1 MSNKKLSPHRGLPTT
16 RRALIVGGASAAA
29 TLALPSFARA
39 QAAWPSRPVKFIL
52 PLGPGSGADI
62 TARLVA
68 DKLSAKWGGQS
79 VVVENRPGG
88 DGIIAMT
95 SFIGAKDDHTLLM
108 SPTSSFTHHPWTNEK
123 MPYDIRE
130 MVAIAR
136 MTNTIVGVA
145 VPASSE
151 FKTFGDLVAYAKANP
166 GKLNWATITG
176 FFDFVFDGFQ
186 KKAGLQ
192 IEKVPYRNTVQAA
205 TDLAEGRIQLMMSA
219 YAILR
224 PHVDSGK
231 LKLLAITASQKAAV
245 LPNVPTLAE
254 AGFPEITIDGL
265 VGLFGVRDM
274 PPAVRERIAA
284 DVRAVLEDP
293 AIAQRLTATGQ
304 VVNPGGPQEFTA
316 AIEKQQAQAAE
327 AGRILGIKA
336 AQ

>member
-1 MSNKKLSPHRGLPTT
+1 MPNKKLSPHQSLPTT

-186 KKAGLQ
+186 KKMGLQ

-224 PHVDSGK
+224 PHIDSGK
-231 LKLLAITASQKAAV
+231 LKLLAITASQRAAV

-254 AGFPEITIDGL
+254 AGFPDITIDGL
-265 VGLFGVRDM
+265 VGLFGVRDLA
-274 PPAVRERIAA
+274 PAVRERIAA

>member
-1 MSNKKLSPHRGLPTT
+1 MPTKKLSPHQGLPIT
-16 RRALIVGGASAAA
+16 RRALIVGGASAVTA
-29 TLALPSFARA
+29 LALPSLARA
-39 QAAWPSRPVKFIL
+39 QSQWPSRPVKFVL

-145 VPASSE
+145 VPGTSE

-176 FFDFVFDGFQ
+176 FFDFIFDGFQ
-186 KKAGLQ
+186 KKMNLQ

-224 PHVDSGK
+224 PHIDSGK
-231 LKLLAITASQKAAV
+231 LKLLAITASQRAAV

-254 AGFPEITIDGL
+254 AGFPDITIDGL

-274 PPAVRERIAA
+274 PQAVRERIAA
-284 DVRAVLEDP
+284 DVRSVLDD
-293 AIAQRLTATGQ
+293 ASIASRLTATGQ
-304 VVNPGGPQEFTA
+304 VVNPGGPQEFAA